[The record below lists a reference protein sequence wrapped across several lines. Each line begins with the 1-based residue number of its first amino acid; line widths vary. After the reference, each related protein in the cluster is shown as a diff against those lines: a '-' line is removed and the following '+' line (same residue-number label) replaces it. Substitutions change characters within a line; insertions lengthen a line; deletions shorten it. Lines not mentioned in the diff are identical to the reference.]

1 VLHLSRQAGAAAV
14 WAGVQSRRR
23 STRCLADGKEVSMIN
38 TKATKGRMT
47 LREAVQGGG
56 RATTT
61 VERSKTRPRDQP
73 QLVLKQRSHIR
84 LDRTPIRLTPV
95 RIRLP

>member
-1 VLHLSRQAGAAAV
+1 
-14 WAGVQSRRR
+14 
-23 STRCLADGKEVSMIN
+23 MIN

-61 VERSKTRPRDQP
+61 VERNKIRPRDQP
-73 QLVLKQRSHIR
+73 QLILKQRSPVRIDRIPVR
-84 LDRTPIRLTPV
+84 LSPV
-95 RIRLP
+95 RIRSI

>member
-1 VLHLSRQAGAAAV
+1 
-14 WAGVQSRRR
+14 
-23 STRCLADGKEVSMIN
+23 MIN

-73 QLVLKQRSHIR
+73 QLVLKQRNPVRIDRMPVR
-84 LDRTPIRLTPV
+84 LSPV
-95 RIRLP
+95 RIRSI